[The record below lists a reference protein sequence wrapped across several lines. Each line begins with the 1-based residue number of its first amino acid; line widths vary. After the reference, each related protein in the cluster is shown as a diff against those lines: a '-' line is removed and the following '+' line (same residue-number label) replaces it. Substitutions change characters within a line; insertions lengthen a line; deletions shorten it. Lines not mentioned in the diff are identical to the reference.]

1 MIEFIV
7 VVFLCHSPA
16 LHLSQNPASVL
27 ALLLIYFS
35 ILRRSRIMLYQ
46 LFQSSLSESE
56 FNELLQLTF
65 TEHERGMMLERW
77 RIFDAF
83 DRGCSQREVAREVP
97 CSIVT
102 ATRGAKVYREHKEQV
117 KKHLERWREEQ

>member
-1 MIEFIV
+1 MIEFICRRFFV
-7 VVFLCHSPA
+7 SQSSITFEPKFSLYVGFVFL
-16 LHLSQNPASVL
+16 
-27 ALLLIYFS
+27 IYLS

-117 KKHLERWREEQ
+117 KKHLERWREE